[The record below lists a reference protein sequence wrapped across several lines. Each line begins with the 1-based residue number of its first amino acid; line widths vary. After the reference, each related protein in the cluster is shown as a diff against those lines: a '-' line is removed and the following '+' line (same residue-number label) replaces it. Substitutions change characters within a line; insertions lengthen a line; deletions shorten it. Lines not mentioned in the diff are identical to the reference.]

1 MLDTAARLDQ
11 VSRFCD
17 DLQALR
23 RPVPGVAR
31 IDNAGTVTVG
41 TYADG
46 TPAGWPLWLAG
57 HGRHTTVVGAA
68 GSGKTLLLRSLL
80 YGVAAADVNAQIIDL
95 GPGQLTGLPHPT
107 ARDLDA
113 ARTVLATISGIARRD
128 RTGTLRLLVIDD
140 LTLLTRDPVAARMLH
155 HLALVAADAG
165 IAIVTSVQ
173 SPQLRTY
180 GAAAL
185 GRDAE
190 HLRDLLSQE
199 LVLQRIPAAA
209 TATMLLPHG
218 PDLPYLASRLGDG
231 TPTAGLGFLPRH
243 RPTPFR
249 AWLP

>member
-1 MLDTAARLDQ
+1 MLDTSARLDQ

-23 RPVPGVAR
+23 RPVRGTAR
-31 IDNAGTVTVG
+31 IDAGTVTAG

-46 TPAGWPLWLAG
+46 TPASWPMWLAG
-57 HGRHTTVVGAA
+57 HARHTTVVGAA

-80 YGVAAADVNAQIIDL
+80 DGAAAADVSAQIIDL
-95 GPGQLTGLPHPT
+95 GPGQLTGLTHPT
-107 ARDLDA
+107 ARDLHA
-113 ARTVLATISGIARRD
+113 ARTMLSEIHGIARRD
-128 RTGTLRLLVIDD
+128 RTGTLRLLAIDD
-140 LTLLTRDPVAARMLH
+140 LTLLTRDPIAARLLH
-155 HLALVAADAG
+155 HLAVVAADAG

-173 SPQLRTY
+173 SPLLATY

-190 HLRDLLSQE
+190 QLRGLLAQE

-209 TATMLLPHG
+209 TATMLLPDG

-231 TPTAGLGFLPRH
+231 IAAAGLGFLPRH